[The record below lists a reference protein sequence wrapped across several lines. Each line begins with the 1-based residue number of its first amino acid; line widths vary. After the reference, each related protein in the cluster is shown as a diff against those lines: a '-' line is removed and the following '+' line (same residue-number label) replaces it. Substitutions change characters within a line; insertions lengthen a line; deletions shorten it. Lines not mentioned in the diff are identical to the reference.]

1 MQAIPKW
8 WIWLYWITPSSWMLY
23 GAITSQ
29 YGDNKEEITSFGKT
43 EEVKSFLEDYYGY
56 HYDFL
61 GVVAVVVA
69 TFPLLA
75 AFLFAYFISKLNFQR
90 R

>member
-1 MQAIPKW
+1 
-8 WIWLYWITPSSWMLY
+8 MLY

-29 YGDNKEEITSFGKT
+29 YGDNEEEITSFGKT
-43 EEVKSFLEDYYGY
+43 KEVKSFLEDYYGY
-56 HYDFL
+56 DYDFL
-61 GVVAVVVA
+61 GVVAVVVP
-69 TFPLLA
+69 TFPFLA

>member
-8 WIWLYWITPSSWMLY
+8 WVWLYWITPSSWMLY
-23 GAITSQ
+23 GAVTSQ
-29 YGDNKEEITSFGKT
+29 YGDNTEKITSFGKT

-56 HYDFL
+56 HYDRL